1 MRKSLLITAN
11 GHQPSFVIS
20 QPWWTAM
27 DQKSPHPS
35 DNEIDDFM
43 QNVGFTKQQKSYF
56 GWIKEDIVI
65 IDARVD
71 NFIKTIEGVVPV
83 DLVICRS

>member
-1 MRKSLLITAN
+1 
-11 GHQPSFVIS
+11 
-20 QPWWTAM
+20 M